1 LELAALG
8 TRTKLVETAT
18 GLCGFEINRS
28 VPKKHDSFPSTGV
41 LLQDLEVEVDSQ
53 QDSNRKDQSGVA
65 HLCHLGEVGPQV
77 VTQTRSQE
85 QGSNLKDQSGVAR
98 REEAGPDD
106 PERLAS
112 ALMVQKDFSFEALR
126 RLVEAIPLK
135 STKKHRDSQ
144 GGRGCKIQGMVAG
157 VWAHGSQYGIAKT
170 ASKWPKSI
178 EYINRFMKLHGGNQ
192 WSSFLLAKNVKT
204 RTHKDNHNASGS
216 VVRTV
221 TFGDFQG
228 GELWVAASEDQ
239 FRNDKSQIHWRKDR
253 HGVRRPGVLVDTRE
267 KPYDLDPKIDH
278 ATQHWKGGRWCL
290 SIYTSRGAEHID
302 EEDRNQLKKLG
313 FPSKGVSAARRKNEY
328 ASAIAA
334 RTKVTEAA
342 LMAHD
347 LNRLKAIWDVVKP
360 KKRVS
365 LLPSNWKKKDLEG
378 LKEIYSG
385 TVVPHMELPDD
396 KHWSRWGKAKLILE
410 ISTWEDQVKESA
422 DPLLDYSDLFE
433 EYPLCESC
441 GIPLTIRCNRLT
453 HEEFFG
459 CLRFP
464 LCRTT
469 LPLNYNGRP
478 TGKVQKE
485 LIAKKEASHM
495 TSEKGKGKE
504 EYPLFRPRGRAACHE
519 ISSSDEAKFNVNLT
533 KEEMDEIMMRRKGKG
548 DGKKDLKQEAG
559 AEVKK

>member
-1 LELAALG
+1 MEDELSDSEYEPDEEGIFMATAGMGEDGDNWCANAMVERTGTMEDMKCLALSDTCCARSVAGEEWAKLHMKHLLALGADAFIVPEKRPFRFGAGPRVYSSYSMVIPLAVSHTKMVPWIRVSVVPQQVPLLLSKSALKSLGAVLDLAEGKLELAALG

-28 VPKKHDSFPSTGV
+28 VPQKHDSFPSTGI

-85 QGSNLKDQSGVAR
+85 QGSNLKDQSGVAQ

-112 ALMVQKDFSFEALR
+112 ALMVQKDFSFEALH

-204 RTHKDNHNASGS
+204 RMHKDNHNASGS

-239 FRNDKSQIHWRKDR
+239 CRNDKSQIHWRKDR

-267 KPYDLDPKIDH
+267 KPYDLDPKVDH

-313 FPSKGVSAARRKNEY
+313 FPSKGVSAARTFGVN
-328 ASAIAA
+328 
-334 RTKVTEAA
+334 VTS
-342 LMAHD
+342 HD
-347 LNRLKAIWDVVKP
+347 LQHNREPQEEREGHGGRESQHTPQQSHFSDSVKCTP
-360 KKRVS
+360 PASERQDGFPPGSEEEERVRQRHCRQ
-365 LLPSNWKKKDLEG
+365 DEG
-378 LKEIYSG
+378 
-385 TVVPHMELPDD
+385 H
-396 KHWSRWGKAKLILE
+396 
-410 ISTWEDQVKESA
+410 
-422 DPLLDYSDLFE
+422 
-433 EYPLCESC
+433 
-441 GIPLTIRCNRLT
+441 
-453 HEEFFG
+453 
-459 CLRFP
+459 
-464 LCRTT
+464 
-469 LPLNYNGRP
+469 
-478 TGKVQKE
+478 
-485 LIAKKEASHM
+485 
-495 TSEKGKGKE
+495 
-504 EYPLFRPRGRAACHE
+504 RGR
-519 ISSSDEAKFNVNLT
+519 V
-533 KEEMDEIMMRRKGKG
+533 
-548 DGKKDLKQEAG
+548 DGSRSG
-559 AEVKK
+559 VW